1 MQCNL
6 AWNIFMA
13 TLRKVCVGLRII
25 LLLQSVECIFLGI
38 IVFKCLFSWAINN
51 FRAKIVLVIC
61 RKWFVDAEKGVP
73 LSSSQ
78 IALHRWSELSWK
90 PENLS
95 GPVNA
100 GSYLRYVDFVKRV
113 QLVKLET
120 GWRQAEPGKDEPQ
133 IVTGWWGWSAAGS
146 SIIFHFYLC
155 TEYNILQTGFVL
167 FCYRISNYLT
177 TTSVVPFTRGGKTSL
192 HGAAN

>member
-1 MQCNL
+1 MHANQPACT
-6 AWNIFMA
+6 A

-25 LLLQSVECIFLGI
+25 TLLQSVECIFLGI

-61 RKWFVDAEKGVP
+61 RKWFVDAKRGVP

-100 GSYLRYVDFVKRV
+100 SSYLNICRFCQERTACQIGNRLK
-113 QLVKLET
+113 T
-120 GWRQAEPGKDEPQ
+120 GWTRLGWDWNCDRLMRVVRRRQYYYFPLLFQHWVLSTPSKQ
-133 IVTGWWGWSAAGS
+133 V
-146 SIIFHFYLC
+146 
-155 TEYNILQTGFVL
+155 LQD
-167 FCYRISNYLT
+167 I
-177 TTSVVPFTRGGKTSL
+177 
-192 HGAAN
+192 